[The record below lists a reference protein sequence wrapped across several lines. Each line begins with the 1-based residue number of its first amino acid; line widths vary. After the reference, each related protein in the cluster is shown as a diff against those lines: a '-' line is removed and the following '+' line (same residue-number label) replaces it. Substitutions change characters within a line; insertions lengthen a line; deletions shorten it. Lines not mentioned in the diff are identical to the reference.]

1 MDTFN
6 KIQMIFV
13 PFWLK
18 AALAAL
24 VVGSFA
30 ASVLIFYWGVA
41 LETREDWVA
50 AAASLATVVFPTL
63 VLFLLVSGS
72 SFGERSIIEKTERL
86 LTETLP
92 KALRDTP
99 ETRGAF
105 TLAKEGVA
113 WRSAAVGPKAEVFIR
128 HVRGRCYGDYKI
140 RFKDNLDV
148 SKEIML
154 RIEVNVRRIN
164 LIILIDEERLARFE
178 RNIDGVMDRSEI
190 LFTKFK
196 HCAMAADA
204 HNQGFVGATR
214 EGEAMAPLAYLF
226 NTELLTL
233 FIEGRRHVGMV
244 ATANVAYDLVWN
256 AAERLFFAQD
266 LTFMIRAF
274 TRVGGELFMV
284 EEPKTEGGI

>member
-1 MDTFN
+1 MDAFS

-13 PFWLK
+13 PIWLK

-30 ASVLIFYWGVA
+30 ASALIFYWGVA
-41 LETREDWVA
+41 LEPRDDWVA

-86 LTETLP
+86 LTRTLP
-92 KALRDTP
+92 DALRSTP
-99 ETRGAF
+99 ETSGGF
-105 TLAKEGVA
+105 TPAREHA
-113 WRSAAVGPKAEVFIR
+113 PWRSAAVGPKAEIAIR
-128 HVRGRCYGDYKI
+128 HVPGRCYADY
-140 RFKDNLDV
+140 RVRYPDDV
-148 SKEIML
+148 GAMKEITL
-154 RIEVNVRRIN
+154 RVEVNVRRIN
-164 LIILIDEERLARFE
+164 LIIMIEEERLARFE
-178 RNIDGVMDRSEI
+178 RNIEGAMDRSEI

-196 HCAMAADA
+196 HCAVASES
-204 HNQGFVGATR
+204 HGQGFVGANR
-214 EGEAMAPLAYLF
+214 EGEAAPPLAYLF

-233 FIEGRRHVGMV
+233 FIEGRRHVGLV

-266 LTFMIRAF
+266 LMFMIRAF
-274 TRVGGELFMV
+274 MRVGGELFLV
-284 EEPKTEGGI
+284 EPDGEETAK